1 MDTTTRPWPTGRNTR
16 AAFEE
21 RFGSDNADF
30 MQEAMHIGDPLADA
44 VVAAIQ
50 EDNKVRAQ
58 LNQGVKNGLASVEN
72 PHPAIVDLLTQCETM
87 PDFSPFLS
95 KEELQAL
102 VTKGARSWY
111 ILPVIVTDLALTAG
125 SLMQLY
131 SSVPIATILA
141 ATGRLVEG
149 VGRRI
154 AETGQ
159 WVDAAMYPGNCLLG
173 RPGYVETIQVRMI
186 HAYMRSGSLKKGY
199 DTVALGMPVSQ
210 CDLAYTWSS
219 FTITSLIAAEEMGFS
234 LTPSENAEIYKF
246 WWYLGHLLGIDPRF
260 YVGITNHNQATQ
272 SFLMQDMVKGNIASD
287 GGILAKASNDITVQA
302 SADKFQ
308 IEADPMEVMESL
320 AQRIHGQA
328 VCNSLGIPFH
338 DETYY
343 KLRSFIA
350 VLRSDHAKLRNN
362 PEEWNLAISENLK
375 EISDRLNAGI
385 GGPTS
390 YQAAAAGTLDSHAI

>member
-1 MDTTTRPWPTGRNTR
+1 MDTIAYPWPTGRNTR

-21 RFGSDNADF
+21 RFGSENADF
-30 MQEAMHIGDPLADA
+30 IQEAMHIGDPLADA

-58 LNQGVKNGLASVEN
+58 LNQGIKHGLASVET
-72 PHPAIVDLLTQCETM
+72 PHSAIVDLLTQCETM

-95 KEELQAL
+95 KEELQEL

-125 SLMQLY
+125 SLIQLY
-131 SSVPIATILA
+131 ASAPIAAVLTG
-141 ATGRLVEG
+141 TGRLVEG

-154 AETGQ
+154 AETTQ
-159 WVDAAMYPGNCLLG
+159 WLDTALYPSNCLLG

-219 FTITSLIAAEEMGFS
+219 FTVTCLIAAEEMGFS
-234 LTPSENAEIYKF
+234 LTPSESAEIYKF
-246 WWYLGHLLGIDPRF
+246 WWYLGHLLGINPRF

-272 SFLMQDMVKGNIASD
+272 SFLMQDMVKGNIESD
-287 GGILAKASNDITVQA
+287 GGILAKATNDIVVQA

-308 IEADPMEVMESL
+308 IDADPMEVMESL
-320 AQRIHGQA
+320 AQRFHGQA
-328 VCNSLGIPFH
+328 VCNSLSIPFH
-338 DETYY
+338 DKTYY
-343 KLRSFIA
+343 KLRSFIS
-350 VLRSDHAKLRNN
+350 VLRGDHATLRNN

-375 EISDRLNAGI
+375 EISDRLGAGI

-390 YQAAAAGTLDSHAI
+390 YQAAAAGTLDSHVI